1 MHSFPIASSAG
12 LDALVNSVRH
22 MKRPEPFG
30 EALGAF
36 AFVMLFIWKLQPFH
50 PWLAIL
56 VPAFTVATHAA
67 RREDI
72 RRLGF
77 GRKDFHAALPL
88 LLGAGAAAC
97 LFLAGG
103 ALAGTM
109 RRMTPGEIALG
120 FAAYVVWGVFQQYLL
135 NAFLG
140 NRLAEFAGRPRS
152 PLVPLAAAT
161 LFSLA
166 HLPNWFLMAV
176 TFAGGYLSVRVYQ
189 RYRSLYVLGIA
200 HALIAF
206 SLFLA
211 VPDSISGHFLIGPRY
226 VTVRCTLEGIWAHK

>member
-1 MHSFPIASSAG
+1 
-12 LDALVNSVRH
+12 
-22 MKRPEPFG
+22 MKKLEPLA
-30 EALGAF
+30 EALGVF
-36 AFVMLFIWKLQPFH
+36 AFVMLFIWKLQLFH
-50 PWLAIL
+50 PGLAAL
-56 VPAFTVATHAA
+56 VPVFTVATHAA
-67 RREDI
+67 RRESI

-77 GRKDFHAALPL
+77 GRKDFRAALPL
-88 LLGAGAAAC
+88 LPGVATGVC
-97 LFLAGG
+97 LFLAAGS
-103 ALAGTM
+103 LAGTV
-109 RRMTPGEIALG
+109 RAMTLGEIALG

-135 NAFLG
+135 NAFLA
-140 NRLAEFAGRPRS
+140 NRLAEFAGSPRS
-152 PLVPLAAAT
+152 RLVPLGAAT

-206 SLFLA
+206 ALFLA

-226 VTVRCTLEGIWAHK
+226 AIDRWGGYPEWLL